1 NTRCERRLFYLGLLF
16 FPGYQTDVVKQVKQG
31 HRRSKDKY
39 EMFRKLNE
47 YASSGLWD
55 DRYNKPRLF
64 LSSKNRQKAYEL
76 HDKMTPKTDPFFQ
89 RSPYGV
95 HLEVMYRLSL
105 GIAAITIIC
114 SLYVMLI
121 PEEKRLKYKYRKE
134 HHASGG
140 EHD

>member
-1 NTRCERRLFYLGLLF
+1 MRAALFPSRLVVF
-16 FPGYQTDVVKQVKQG
+16 FKLQSRYCQTTQRGPPKE
-31 HRRSKDKY
+31 DKY

-47 YASSGLWD
+47 YASVGLWD

-64 LSSKNRQKAYEL
+64 LFGKNRQKAYEL
-76 HDKMTPKTDPFFQ
+76 HDKMTPKTDPFFK

-95 HLEVMYRLSL
+95 HLEVLYRLSL
-105 GIAAITIIC
+105 GIAAITIVC

-134 HHASGG
+134 HASRE
-140 EHD
+140 EHH

>member
-1 NTRCERRLFYLGLLF
+1 MRTALCPSRLVVFPRLSGRCC
-16 FPGYQTDVVKQVKQG
+16 QTTQTEPPKE
-31 HRRSKDKY
+31 DKY

-47 YASSGLWD
+47 YASAGLWD

-64 LSSKNRQKAYEL
+64 LFGKNRQKAYEL
-76 HDKMTPKTDPFFQ
+76 HDKMTPKTDSFFK

-95 HLEVMYRLSL
+95 HLEVLYRLSL

-121 PEEKRLKYKYRKE
+121 PEQKRLKYKYRKQ
-134 HHASGG
+134 HASGE
-140 EHD
+140 EHS

>member
-1 NTRCERRLFYLGLLF
+1 MRVTLFPSRLIVFSRL
-16 FPGYQTDVVKQVKQG
+16 PGRYCQTTQTG
-31 HRRSKDKY
+31 PPEEDKY

-47 YASSGLWD
+47 YASAGLWD

-64 LSSKNRQKAYEL
+64 LFGKNRQKVYEL

-95 HLEVMYRLSL
+95 HLEVLYRLSL
-105 GIAAITIIC
+105 GIAAVTIVC

-134 HHASGG
+134 HASG
-140 EHD
+140 EHN

>member
-1 NTRCERRLFYLGLLF
+1 MRAAPFLSRLTVLSRLPNRCC
-16 FPGYQTDVVKQVKQG
+16 QTSQTGSPKE
-31 HRRSKDKY
+31 DKY